1 VNRTIRPV
9 VAVRQPEHRHDVVAA
24 LHADLLD
31 QRVDESLAQRQ
42 RERPVALRPN

>member
-9 VAVRQPEHRHDVVAA
+9 VAVRQPDVVAA

>member
-1 VNRTIRPV
+1 M